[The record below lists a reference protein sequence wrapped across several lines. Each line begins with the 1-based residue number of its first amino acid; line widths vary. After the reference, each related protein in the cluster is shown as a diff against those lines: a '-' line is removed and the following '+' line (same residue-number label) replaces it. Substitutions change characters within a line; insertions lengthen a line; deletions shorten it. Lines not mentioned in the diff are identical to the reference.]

1 MPIYIEKGWFNS
13 TIKENKIELIHITP
27 IEWLKKYTAEK
38 VLRGTMIV
46 DAEANKMKE
55 KYPYID
61 DEIAKYYAKM
71 EGVKDKQLYFMY
83 GSIER
88 DENNKLIRNIDNI
101 TRRGVITLDYD
112 DRDTPSLDEFVS
124 IIKEKKPNVECY
136 IYPTIKYTDE
146 FPRWRVVFETDRP
159 LLEYEYKIVAKEL
172 ADTIGIEY
180 DKSVINDWQ
189 KFAGLPVITPK
200 NAHITPIYIEGE
212 KLKTPDIKDIKP
224 PQKKPIAP
232 AFTRVDDNR
241 EFIPYNDAVKI
252 FEEYIKQDE
261 ANLSDYDN
269 SLSATIVLAKAVQ
282 CNEIDYDTALKC
294 VELLAMGNVAWF
306 EENRKKLN
314 RELKNDKLRTAYT
327 FKRKFYDLFHKEE
340 IKTMKDVEMRL
351 SLRGKELRAI
361 NSETKRNGEAKESK
375 IPQILIA
382 HTLATALPF
391 VMIGDGISKDK
402 SVLHYWNYDT
412 KLYVSSEIDI
422 HNLILR
428 VEPKAVRKDWADIIG
443 ILKTLAE
450 KVTPEES
457 RYLIPV
463 QNGIYNQQTRQLE
476 PFDPKYIITSKIATP
491 YNPNAEKPKDFD
503 VDEWFSSLACGNE
516 EVVTLLWQMINEAI
530 NANYTRGK
538 VGILYGP
545 SGNNGKST
553 YNALT
558 MNVIGRENVSTLKPP
573 EFGEKFKVS
582 QINGKVAN
590 IGEEISDAYIDDI
603 HNLMCIATGD
613 PITVEEKGK
622 PPFTLISKAFCV
634 FSGNSLPR
642 TRNKDG
648 WGRRALI
655 IPFYADFSGQVNDP
669 RIKDEYIKR
678 QDVKEYVLKKAIEM
692 DFDKFIIPKVV
703 QEEIEN
709 YQLENDN
716 VRAYIQEE
724 YIENDY
730 HLRKYVPIDIIKEDY
745 LNWLES
751 KKLKR
756 GTLYGFGK
764 AFVEKL
770 KKMTGIRY
778 KLDKVRVSIE
788 QLEGLP
794 QIARKYKS
802 TSVRNAIINLDV

>member
-1 MPIYIEKGWFNS
+1 MPIYIEKGFKKARPNELL
-13 TIKENKIELIHITP
+13 IKTSP
-27 IEWLKKYTAEK
+27 FEWLQEYEPKIIQQKKNED
-38 VLRGTMIV
+38 
-46 DAEANKMKE
+46 DASFLERLQKEVKE
-55 KYPYID
+55 KQEYFISGRIEPCNDEGNKWHRISD
-61 DEIAKYYAKM
+61 DITW
-71 EGVKDKQLYFMY
+71 
-83 GSIER
+83 R
-88 DENNKLIRNIDNI
+88 DLI
-101 TRRGVITLDYD
+101 VIDYD
-112 DRDTPSLDEFVS
+112 DIETDTATFIEKVKDSLPNTSLLFYPSLR
-124 IIKEKKPNVECY
+124 
-136 IYPTIKYTDE
+136 YTDE
-146 FPRWRVVFETDRP
+146 KPRMRVVIEPSRA
-159 LLEYEYKIVAKEL
+159 LIGYEYEIIGLEIVQKIGL
-172 ADTIGIEY
+172 PY
-180 DKSVINDWQ
+180 DPSFTTWTQVQ
-189 KFAGLPVITPK
+189 GLPVITPLNK
-200 NAHITPIYIEGE
+200 EQPLLVIDGE
-212 KLKTPDIKDIKP
+212 KYPIPEIIEP
-224 PQKKPIAP
+224 PTKKNNAPIING
-232 AFTRVDDNR
+232 VNDNR
-241 EFIPYNDAVKI
+241 EFIPRDKAIEI
-252 FEEYIKQDE
+252 FIEYVDKDGE
-261 ANLSDYDN
+261 NLHEYTN
-269 SLSATIVLAKAVQ
+269 SFNAIIVLAKSVQ
-282 CNEIDYDTALKC
+282 TGEIDIETALDC
-294 VELLAMGNVAWF
+294 CEIVAMGNEQWIEGNKVKL
-306 EENRKKLN
+306 KKELLN
-314 RELKNDKLRTAYT
+314 KNIKTPYT
-327 FKRKFYDLFHKEE
+327 FKRKFYDLFHKKE

-351 SLRGKELRAI
+351 ALRGKELRLI
-361 NSETKRNGEAKESK
+361 NSETKRNGEEKESK
-375 IPQILIA
+375 IPPILIA
-382 HTLATALPF
+382 NTLLTALRF

-412 KLYVSSEIDI
+412 ELYVNSEIDV
-422 HNLILR
+422 HNLILK
-428 VEPKAVRKDWADIIG
+428 VEPKSVRKDWADTIA
-443 ILKTLAE
+443 ILKALAE

-463 QNGIYNQQTRQLE
+463 QNGIYNQQTKRLE

-503 VDEWFSSLACGNE
+503 VDEWFSSLACGDE
-516 EVVTLLWQMINEAI
+516 EVATLLWQMINEAT
-530 NANYTRGK
+530 NSNYTRGK

-553 YNALT
+553 YLALA

-590 IGEEISDAYIDDI
+590 FGEEISDAYIDDI

-678 QDVKEYVLKKAIEM
+678 QDVKEYVLKKALEM
-692 DFDKFIIPKVV
+692 DFEKFIIPKVV

-724 YIENDY
+724 YIEKNY
-730 HLRKYVPIDIIKEDY
+730 HLRERVPIDIITEDY

-756 GTLYGFGK
+756 VKPYGFGK
-764 AFVEKL
+764 VFVEKL
-770 KKMTGIRY
+770 QKMTGIRY
-778 KLDKVRVSIE
+778 ELGKVRVSIE

-794 QIARKYKS
+794 PIARKYKS